1 MLRNEIQS
9 LRKDYDCEVQWMFL
23 ELQRVKQD
31 IKDIKTKES
40 GQKIDIASQISSQ
53 QRITLMKED

>member
-1 MLRNEIQS
+1 MLRSEIHS

-31 IKDIKTKES
+31 IKDLKTKDS
-40 GQKIDIASQISSQ
+40 GQKIDIASQMSS
-53 QRITLMKED
+53 

>member
-1 MLRNEIQS
+1 VKNQEIEMLRSEIHS

-31 IKDIKTKES
+31 IKDLKTKDS
-40 GQKIDIASQISSQ
+40 GQKIDIASQMSS
-53 QRITLMKED
+53 